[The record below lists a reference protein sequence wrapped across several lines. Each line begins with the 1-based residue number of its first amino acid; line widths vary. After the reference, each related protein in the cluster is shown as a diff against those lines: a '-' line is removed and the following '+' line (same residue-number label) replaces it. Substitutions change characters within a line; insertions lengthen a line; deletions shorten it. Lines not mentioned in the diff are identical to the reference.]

1 MTDVAAARALLSAHD
16 PLSQQH
22 GELDDHAIEQIWQD
36 LTRRVEVGTR
46 PSVRGPVRHDPRTVR
61 SAVASIVVLALVAVG
76 VLDDADFLVGAVRAA
91 RWILVGPPGDEQPG
105 HGTFARCAVA
115 APRLVEDG
123 G

>member
-1 MTDVAAARALLSAHD
+1 MVAEVPNGLEVAAV
-16 PLSQQH
+16 P
-22 GELDDHAIEQIWQD
+22 GE
-36 LTRRVEVGTR
+36 RFG
-46 PSVRGPVRHDPRTVR
+46 
-61 SAVASIVVLALVAVG
+61 ALVAVG
-76 VLDDADFLVGAVRAA
+76 VLDDADFLVCAVRAA